1 MDNRS
6 NRAEYRLCLELYLDA
21 IRRVFDLHAYYAHRH
36 NNRIGQNGKPR
47 QTEESDG
54 VFVVHI
60 ESNDTENEEK
70 DGEGQS
76 NSVQI
81 TDSTDVVAVANW
93 CS

>member
-1 MDNRS
+1 MYSYSGIIYD
-6 NRAEYRLCLELYLDA
+6 RATLGFIYQGGGYNARVLYIPPLPL
-21 IRRVFDLHAYYAHRH
+21 V
-36 NNRIGQNGKPR
+36 
-47 QTEESDG
+47 EESGG

-76 NSVQI
+76 NSVQK

-93 CS
+93 RS